1 MGDARGKS
9 HATGTIGASADGGP
23 TVGGPTVGSIVREF
37 TAMLASAKIAE
48 PKREAGDIV
57 AAVLDEPRF
66 WALLHES
73 DAMDVAR
80 ADECRHA
87 AKHRCAGA
95 PFAYAVGRSAFRHLT
110 LHVDERVL
118 IPRQETEQLVEE
130 VLSREST
137 GLAIDIG
144 TGSGAIALALAS
156 EGRFDRVIGT
166 DVSSGAVAVARAN
179 GERLAAQLTAAVE
192 WREGALL
199 APVAGEKAAVIAS
212 NPPYISFDEAMALPE
227 SVRDWEPPFALY
239 SASGGMAIT
248 ASLIRE
254 APDVLVPG
262 GLLVMELDSRRAS
275 LAAELA
281 LASGRYRDV
290 AVRLDLAGRE
300 RFLIARRKDE

>member
-1 MGDARGKS
+1 MADV
-9 HATGTIGASADGGP
+9 TGTAAQAG
-23 TVGGPTVGSIVREF
+23 TVGALVREM
-37 TAMLASAKIAE
+37 AAQLEHAGIADA
-48 PKREAGDIV
+48 KREAGDIV
-57 AAVLDEPRF
+57 AAVYDVPRF

-73 DAMDVAR
+73 EPVDAHRVADCRR
-80 ADECRHA
+80 AA
-87 AKHRCAGA
+87 QHRSAGA

-110 LHVDERVL
+110 LHIDERVL
-118 IPRQETEQLVEE
+118 IPRQETEMLVDE
-130 VLSREST
+130 VLAREAT

-156 EGRFDRVIGT
+156 EGSFDRVIGT

-179 GERLAAQLTAAVE
+179 GERLAPSLNAPVE
-192 WREGALL
+192 WREGSLF
-199 APVAGEKAAVIAS
+199 APIEGERARVLVS
-212 NPPYISFDEAMALPE
+212 NPPYISFDEALTLPE

-239 SASGGMAIT
+239 SALGGMAIS
-248 ASLIRE
+248 ASIVRG
-254 APDVLVPG
+254 APDVLVAG

-290 AVRLDLAGRE
+290 SVRLDLAGRE

>member
-1 MGDARGKS
+1 MAD
-9 HATGTIGASADGGP
+9 ATGSALVAG
-23 TVGGPTVGSIVREF
+23 TVGALVREL
-37 TAMLASAKIAE
+37 AVMLRGAGIEDA
-48 PKREAGDIV
+48 KREAGDIV
-57 AAVLDEPRF
+57 AAVNDAPRF
-66 WALLHES
+66 WALLHEL
-73 DAMDVAR
+73 DVVSAGVADRCRR
-80 ADECRHA
+80 AA
-87 AKHRCAGA
+87 QHRSSGA

-110 LHVDERVL
+110 LHIDERVL
-118 IPRQETEQLVEE
+118 IPRQETELLVDE
-130 VLSREST
+130 VLAREAT

-156 EGRFDRVIGT
+156 EGKFDRVIGT
-166 DVSSGAVAVARAN
+166 DVSSGAVRVARAN
-179 GERLAAQLTAAVE
+179 GERLASELTATVE
-192 WREGALL
+192 WREGSLL
-199 APVAGEKAAVIAS
+199 APVAGERARVLVS
-212 NPPYISFDEAMALPE
+212 NPPYISFDEAPTLPE

-248 ASLIRE
+248 ASIIRG

-290 AVRLDLAGRE
+290 SVRLDLTGRE

>member
-1 MGDARGKS
+1 MAD
-9 HATGTIGASADGGP
+9 ATGSALVAG
-23 TVGGPTVGSIVREF
+23 TVGALVREL
-37 TAMLASAKIAE
+37 TVMLRGAGVEDA
-48 PKREAGDIV
+48 KREAGDII
-57 AAVLDEPRF
+57 AAVNDAPRF
-66 WALLHES
+66 WALLHEF
-73 DAMDVAR
+73 DVVSASTAASCRR
-80 ADECRHA
+80 AA
-87 AKHRCAGA
+87 QHRSSGA

-118 IPRQETEQLVEE
+118 IPRQETELLVDE
-130 VLSREST
+130 VLAREAT

-156 EGRFDRVIGT
+156 EGKFDRVIGT
-166 DVSSGAVAVARAN
+166 DVSSGAVRVARAN
-179 GERLAAQLTAAVE
+179 GERLASELTAAVE
-192 WREGALL
+192 WREGSLL
-199 APVAGEKAAVIAS
+199 APVAGERARVLVS
-212 NPPYISFDEAMALPE
+212 NPPYISFDEAPTLPE

-239 SASGGMAIT
+239 SALGGMAIS
-248 ASLIRE
+248 ASIIRG

-290 AVRLDLAGRE
+290 SVRFDLTGRE

>member
-1 MGDARGKS
+1 MSEAAGVAARE
-9 HATGTIGASADGGP
+9 GTVAAL
-23 TVGGPTVGSIVREF
+23 VRE
-37 TAMLASAKIAE
+37 MRDELARAGIPDA
-48 PKREAGDIV
+48 KREAGDIV
-57 AAVLDEPRF
+57 AAVLDAPRF

-73 DAMDVAR
+73 EVPDAAVADACRR
-80 ADECRHA
+80 AAR
-87 AKHRCAGA
+87 RRVTGA
-95 PFAYAVGRSAFRHLT
+95 PFAYAVGRSAFRNLT

-118 IPRQETEQLVEE
+118 IPRQETEWLVDEI
-130 VLSREST
+130 LTRERT

-156 EGRFDRVIGT
+156 EGRFARVIGT

-179 GERLAAQLTAAVE
+179 GERLAAALSAPVE

-199 APVAGEKAAVIAS
+199 APVAGERARVLAS
-212 NPPYISFDEAMALPE
+212 NPPYIAFDEALALPE

-239 SASGGMAIT
+239 SASGGMAIS
-248 ASLIRE
+248 ASIIRG
-254 APDVLVPG
+254 APDVLEPG

-290 AVRLDLAGRE
+290 SVRLDLAGRE

>member
-1 MGDARGKS
+1 MAD
-9 HATGTIGASADGGP
+9 ATGTATQAG
-23 TVGGPTVGSIVREF
+23 TVGALVREM
-37 TAMLASAKIAE
+37 AAQLERAGIADA
-48 PKREAGDIV
+48 KREAGDIV
-57 AAVLDEPRF
+57 AAVYDVPRF

-73 DAMDVAR
+73 EPVDALRVADCRR
-80 ADECRHA
+80 AA
-87 AKHRCAGA
+87 QHRSAGA

-110 LHVDERVL
+110 LHIDERVL
-118 IPRQETEQLVEE
+118 IPRQETELLVDE
-130 VLSREST
+130 VLAREAT

-179 GERLAAQLTAAVE
+179 GERLAPSLNAAVE
-192 WREGALL
+192 WREGSLF
-199 APVAGEKAAVIAS
+199 APIEGERARVLVS
-212 NPPYISFDEAMALPE
+212 NPPYISFDEALTLPE

-239 SASGGMAIT
+239 SALGGMAIS
-248 ASLIRE
+248 ASIVRG
-254 APDVLVPG
+254 APDVLVAG

-290 AVRLDLAGRE
+290 SVRLDLAGRE

>member
-1 MGDARGKS
+1 MQADETQPAV
-9 HATGTIGASADGGP
+9 AGAA
-23 TVGGPTVGSIVREF
+23 TVGTSTVGSMVREIA
-37 TAMLASAKIAE
+37 AMLSEANVPEA
-48 PKREAGDIV
+48 KREAGDLI
-57 AAVLDEPRF
+57 AAIYDVPRF
-66 WALLHES
+66 WALLHE
-73 DAMDVAR
+73 DEMVGAELAEQCRRAAR
-80 ADECRHA
+80 
-87 AKHRCAGA
+87 HRRSGA

-118 IPRQETEQLVEE
+118 IPRQETELLVDE
-130 VLSREST
+130 VLAREPT

-156 EGRFDRVIGT
+156 EGKFSRVIGT
-166 DVSSGAVAVARAN
+166 DVSSGAIAVARAN
-179 GERLAAQLTAAVE
+179 GERLASSLTAPVE

-199 APVAGEKAAVIAS
+199 APVAGERARVLVS
-212 NPPYISFDEAMALPE
+212 NPPYIAFDEAPALPE

-248 ASLIRE
+248 ASIIRG
-254 APDVLVPG
+254 APDVLEPG
-262 GLLVMELDSRRAS
+262 GLLVMELDARRAS

>member
-1 MGDARGKS
+1 MTD
-9 HATGTIGASADGGP
+9 ATGSALVAG
-23 TVGGPTVGSIVREF
+23 TVGALVREL
-37 TAMLASAKIAE
+37 TVMLRGAGVEDA
-48 PKREAGDIV
+48 KREAGDII
-57 AAVLDEPRF
+57 AAVNDAPRF
-66 WALLHES
+66 WALLHEF
-73 DAMDVAR
+73 DVVSASTAASCLR
-80 ADECRHA
+80 AA
-87 AKHRCAGA
+87 QHRSSGA

-118 IPRQETEQLVEE
+118 IPRQETELLVDE
-130 VLSREST
+130 VLAREAT

-156 EGRFDRVIGT
+156 EGKFDRVIGT
-166 DVSSGAVAVARAN
+166 DVSSGAVRVARAN
-179 GERLAAQLTAAVE
+179 GERLASELTAAVE
-192 WREGALL
+192 WRVGSLL
-199 APVAGEKAAVIAS
+199 APVAGERARVLVS
-212 NPPYISFDEAMALPE
+212 NPPYISFDEAPTLPE

-239 SASGGMAIT
+239 SALGGMAIS
-248 ASLIRE
+248 ASIIRG

-290 AVRLDLAGRE
+290 SVRFDLTGRE

>member
-1 MGDARGKS
+1 MPD
-9 HATGTIGASADGGP
+9 ATGSALVAG
-23 TVGGPTVGSIVREF
+23 TVGALVREL
-37 TAMLASAKIAE
+37 TVMLRGAGVEDA
-48 PKREAGDIV
+48 KREAGDIV
-57 AAVLDEPRF
+57 AAVNDAPRF
-66 WALLHES
+66 WALLHEF
-73 DAMDVAR
+73 DVVSASTAASCRR
-80 ADECRHA
+80 AA
-87 AKHRCAGA
+87 QHRSSGA

-118 IPRQETEQLVEE
+118 IPRQETELLVDE
-130 VLSREST
+130 VLAREAT

-166 DVSSGAVAVARAN
+166 DVSSGAVRVARAN
-179 GERLAAQLTAAVE
+179 GERLASELTAAVE
-192 WREGALL
+192 WREGSLL
-199 APVAGEKAAVIAS
+199 APVAGERARVLVS
-212 NPPYISFDEAMALPE
+212 NPPYISFDEAPTLPE

-239 SASGGMAIT
+239 SALGGMAIS
-248 ASLIRE
+248 ASIIRG

-290 AVRLDLAGRE
+290 SVRFDLTGRE